1 LTQRGGF
8 APAPQQ
14 EALAPCTRNNGR
26 MPAPC
31 PCNQGDAPRYP
42 RQRWEACASMASYHL
57 SATPVQRSKGHSVVA
72 AAAYRAGDEL
82 RDERTGQTHDYTR
95 KGGVLEAAIIAP
107 DNAPAWARDRQEL
120 WNHAE
125 AAERQHNGQP
135 AREIRVALPHELTD
149 EQRAELVFDFCR
161 DAFVKNGMI
170 ADICIH
176 RPDRHGDDRNEH
188 AHILL
193 TMRKLD
199 GEKFATRKEREWNSK
214 EALSGWREQ
223 WAEYQNRALEKAGF
237 DIRVDHRSY
246 AERGIEREPT
256 THLGRAA
263 SQMERRGEHSD
274 RGDINRQAEHIN
286 ELIEARDGV
295 QDAIVIER
303 ERISS
308 PPSDPVDALERMR
321 EAAEPFREA
330 IETHGAV
337 PNIESDGLSWWQR
350 LGMQLTEKARNF
362 AIALAQ
368 KARYFWQSREHDRSQ
383 QPEPEHDHDDRGI
396 EP

>member
-1 LTQRGGF
+1 
-8 APAPQQ
+8 
-14 EALAPCTRNNGR
+14 
-26 MPAPC
+26 
-31 PCNQGDAPRYP
+31 
-42 RQRWEACASMASYHL
+42 MASYHL

-82 RDERTGQTHDYTR
+82 RDERTGQTHDYSR
-95 KGGVLEAAIIAP
+95 KRGVIEAAIIAP
-107 DNAPAWARDRQEL
+107 DNAPAWAHDRQEL

-199 GEKFATRKEREWNSK
+199 GEKFAIRKEREWNSK

-246 AERGIEREPT
+246 ADKGIEREPT

-263 SQMERRGEHSD
+263 SQMERRGERSD
-274 RGDINRQAEHIN
+274 RGDINRQAERSN
-286 ELIEARDGV
+286 ELLAERQELDEA
-295 QDAIVIER
+295 IHSEH
-303 ERISS
+303 ERISD
-308 PPSDPVDALERMR
+308 PPRDRNDAQDRVR
-321 EAAEPFREA
+321 DDVEPFMKA
-330 IETHGAV
+330 IRTRGAV
-337 PNIESDGLSWWQR
+337 ADIQSADGLRWWQR
-350 LGMQLTEKARNF
+350 AALRIVEKTRNLALAFAEKARS
-362 AIALAQ
+362 
-368 KARYFWQSREHDRSQ
+368 YWQSWKPDTNPERGRDDDAGRER
-383 QPEPEHDHDDRGI
+383 
-396 EP
+396 